1 MIRVSIW
8 FLPMVIEGGICIFL
22 KAEVHHWTMYFYFY
36 CRNVLSLIFYS
47 EQVLLYFHGPMSLTI
62 RFVPID
68 ASHKQ
73 VSNLEKWC
81 VWPSKK
87 RWIERL
93 FYSVI
98 KLFWMTWLL
107 VGCAAIH
114 KSWSSEKKPPVR
126 HDINPKFTPYCICFE
141 RPYLLSS
148 F

>member
-1 MIRVSIW
+1 
-8 FLPMVIEGGICIFL
+8 MVQCL
-22 KAEVHHWTMYFYFY
+22 
-36 CRNVLSLIFYS
+36 
-47 EQVLLYFHGPMSLTI
+47 LTI

-68 ASHKQ
+68 PSHKQ

-114 KSWSSEKKPPVR
+114 KSWSSEKKPLVR

-141 RPYLLSS
+141 MLNLITILLLNYRLKRLPLSIQQRVVS
-148 F
+148 LCQSTKNPSVINQMPPPTTKMRQYWK

>member
-1 MIRVSIW
+1 
-8 FLPMVIEGGICIFL
+8 
-22 KAEVHHWTMYFYFY
+22 
-36 CRNVLSLIFYS
+36 
-47 EQVLLYFHGPMSLTI
+47 MSLTI

-126 HDINPKFTPYCICFE
+126 HDINPKFTPYGICFE
-141 RPYLLSS
+141 RLNLLSS